1 MSLPTLELHARDDS
15 GPTTGATVLQ
25 LRPVPPLEPPYDDV
39 VEAPTHQAL
48 HLVPG
53 GPADGPQ
60 LVIEA
65 PAPTLPF
72 ADLRL
77 SAPAEGFAA
86 RLTPRA
92 ELPDPHRWT
101 SMLVQAM
108 SEVLAGRRPLQ
119 QLMPWTDEGVYLQ
132 ITGRL
137 RRRRSPAVPPR
148 VSSVHLS
155 EPRDGVIEACAVL
168 RNGARNQAVALRL
181 EGKDG
186 RWRCT
191 ALQFG

>member
-1 MSLPTLELHARDDS
+1 
-15 GPTTGATVLQ
+15 VLR
-25 LRPVPPLEPPYDDV
+25 LRPVPALEPPYDDI
-39 VEAPTHQAL
+39 VEPPAWPAL

-53 GPADGPQ
+53 RPATAGPQ
-60 LVIEA
+60 VVIEA

-72 ADLRL
+72 ADLPAA
-77 SAPAEGFAA
+77 APEECFAA

-101 SMLVQAM
+101 AMLVQAVT
-108 SEVLAGRRPLQ
+108 EVLAGRRPLQ
-119 QLMPWTDEGVYLQ
+119 QLMPWTDERVYLQ

-168 RNGARNQAVALRL
+168 RNGPRSEAVALRL
-181 EGKDG
+181 EGTDG

-191 ALQFG
+191 ALQLG